1 MTQGGRWVEEYKK
14 SQKVKI
20 KVWLTTERAANS
32 GQDVFRETVEVRD
45 INRLENRERCV
56 CGKNTSDGRG
66 KREVGKVSEREGG
79 GMATSQSRLSD
90 TAHQSSIEPAD
101 RYFQHEMTHQLYCGG
116 VGERHTETRESEWER
131 QRWGGLYL
139 FNEDLFKQAGQSRI
153 WVI

>member
-1 MTQGGRWVEEYKK
+1 MC
-14 SQKVKI
+14 
-20 KVWLTTERAANS
+20 VW
-32 GQDVFRETVEVRD
+32 
-45 INRLENRERCV
+45 
-56 CGKNTSDGRG
+56 KNTSDGRG

-116 VGERHTETRESEWER
+116 VGERHTETRESERER

-153 WVI
+153 